1 MWRRLLAKAG
11 ARVTRE
17 ELVSAAALV
26 LLNAMEQG
34 QMETRIRAAEIALMY
49 VKFFAPESVA
59 PPNPDRAPM
68 QMATG
73 PAPAMHSGFSIG

>member
-1 MWRRLLAKAG
+1 
-11 ARVTRE
+11 VTRE

-49 VKFFAPESVA
+49 VKFFEPESVA

-68 QMATG
+68 PMASGTV
-73 PAPAMHSGFSIG
+73 PAKHAGFAIG